1 MDLVCPYGGHP
12 AAADPVAVGD
22 AAAAADDGSVNFR
35 PPLRVRPEPRSKWC
49 TLDVRHCRPVRMRMN
64 SDDERNY
71 DCHCYHRHYAG
82 ADTAGN
88 DGDVRADV
96 DPAGHGNN
104 RDGTTRMK
112 LAYRMLPRLQ

>member
-12 AAADPVAVGD
+12 FADPVAGD
-22 AAAAADDGSVNFR
+22 AVDDESVNFR
-35 PPLRVRPEPRSKWC
+35 PPRVRLVPRLKWC
-49 TLDVRHCRPVRMRMN
+49 TLDARHCRPVRMRMN
-64 SDDERNY
+64 SDDEQNY
-71 DCHCYHRHYAG
+71 DYQCRYHRHCHYAG

-88 DGDVRADV
+88 DGDVCADV
-96 DPAGHGNN
+96 DPAGHDNN